1 MKDRFGVTNKRAL
14 MCRFHVQTGGST
26 LTASQID
33 NNIVRT
39 TLQAMSAVL
48 GGAQSIHT
56 NSKDEAISLPTD
68 DAAKLALRT
77 QQIIAYESGVI
88 NHPDPFGGSE
98 TVEKMTEAI
107 IKKTKS
113 IITEIDSLGGAIS
126 AIEQSYMQDQIANS
140 AYN

>member
-1 MKDRFGVTNKRAL
+1 MPFSCSGLGVQHLQLHK
-14 MCRFHVQTGGST
+14 
-26 LTASQID
+26 LTIILLEQLCKLC
-33 NNIVRT
+33 
-39 TLQAMSAVL
+39 LQFW
-48 GGAQSIHT
+48 GAQSIHT

-107 IKKTKS
+107 IKKTK
-113 IITEIDSLGGAIS
+113 
-126 AIEQSYMQDQIANS
+126 N
-140 AYN
+140 YN